1 MAKAS
6 NPFERKH
13 SEIYV
18 EYQARLQ
25 KAGAMDFDDLLMK
38 VVELFRQHPEVLEK
52 YQRRFQHI
60 LIDEY
65 QDTNMAQNEIALL
78 LAADHRQITIVG
90 DGDQCLPPGTLV
102 RTPDGEVP
110 IERLAVGDVVLGTGG
125 KRALHAGVGPPRQDG
140 HVPWAGR
147 SRGRRRPR
155 GRRHAPPPRA
165 GGARSRLPIT
175 TSCT

>member
-1 MAKAS
+1 VAKAS

-18 EYQARLQ
+18 EYQARLH

-38 VVELFRQHPEVLEK
+38 AVELFRDHPDVLEK

-65 QDTNMAQNEIALL
+65 QDTNMAQNELALM

-90 DGDQCLPPGTLV
+90 DGDQCLPPGTMV
-102 RTPDGEVP
+102 RTPAGEVR
-110 IERLAVGDVVLGTGG
+110 IEQLAVGDVVLGTGG
-125 KRALHAGVGPPRQDG
+125 RRALRSGEIRHVKEGSFRGQLVHVTAG
-140 HVPWAGR
+140 
-147 SRGRRRPR
+147 
-155 GRRHAPPPRA
+155 
-165 GGARSRLPIT
+165 
-175 TSCT
+175 